1 MSTLQYHRVCTGQ
14 IIQIKLNALQIIL
27 TIFYRY
33 PGKIK
38 ENLHC
43 CHAYLPVGV
52 AYLLKHQPSLI
63 APAVLAF
70 CHRDMLDVK
79 ACSVMK

>member
-1 MSTLQYHRVCTGQ
+1 MGKSKSIQLNVLH
-14 IIQIKLNALQIIL
+14 IISIL
-27 TIFYRY
+27 FLTHRY
-33 PGKIK
+33 PDKIK
-38 ENLHC
+38 DNLHC

-63 APAVLAF
+63 APAVIAF

-79 ACSVMK
+79 ACQTMK